1 MTYSSVAFIRAKIR
15 SGGCGGTER
24 LLNARFVDFQFAAL
38 PPVFVP
44 CGELIVATKIGLIW

>member
-1 MTYSSVAFIRAKIR
+1 VAFIRAKIR

-44 CGELIVATKIGLIW
+44 CGELILATKIGLIW